1 VLATVRAEVRPRWP
15 LRLPGPGLDGVVRRL
30 PGNYPAIE
38 RLLHVDG
45 APVVVGAAQP
55 SADRVHFAA
64 TAERAD
70 VAHEGLARL
79 RFAIGVDDDLRPFH
93 DRFARDPLIG
103 PSVRSRPGLRVARNA
118 DPFQALAWAVCEQL
132 IEFERAAAIERR
144 ILRKFGRTWPEGPR
158 PLLRDAPSAA
168 TVAGLAPAQLAALD
182 LSPGRAL
189 ALIRCAREVASGRAC
204 LDPAADVATQ
214 EHAWARLRTIRGI
227 GAWTV
232 EVLALHGQGR
242 HDQLPAVDLAYL
254 DLVGRLQ
261 TGNPRARAEEHEVRA
276 FFAPYAPWAGLAAAH
291 AMRVTA
297 VISPARAGTRSSE
310 TSRAQAA

>member
-1 VLATVRAEVRPRWP
+1 METVRLRVRPRWP

-30 PGNYPAIE
+30 DGRYPAIE

-55 SADRVHFAA
+55 SRDEIAFAA
-64 TAERAD
+64 TAERRD
-70 VAHEGLARL
+70 VAEEGIRRM
-79 RFAIGVDDDLRPFH
+79 RFAVGVDDDLRPFH

-103 PSVRSRPGLRVARNA
+103 ASVRARPDVRVMRNA
-118 DPFQALAWAVCEQL
+118 DPFQALAWAICEQL
-132 IEFERAAAIERR
+132 IEYRRAAGIERA
-144 ILRKFGRTWPEGPR
+144 ILRRFGRTWPEGPR
-158 PLLRDAPSAA
+158 PALRDAPSAA

-182 LSPGRAL
+182 LSPGRSL
-189 ALIRCAREVASGRAC
+189 ALVRAAREVASGRAD
-204 LDPAADVATQ
+204 LDPAGERAVQ
-214 EHAWARLRTIRGI
+214 EAGWARLRTIRGI

-261 TGNPRARAEEHEVRA
+261 TGDPHARAEEAEVRA

-291 AMRVTA
+291 ALRVA
-297 VISPARAGTRSSE
+297 ALRSPGRAGTRSSAS
-310 TSRAQAA
+310 SRVPAA